1 MDRKFLS
8 LLVASLLAVGCTDAE
23 KSGKDKLPAESKGKQ
38 RIELKY
44 EQTKTT
50 KNTGLDLIKI
60 RHDLH
65 QIPEICFEERET
77 SDYLYSIITELVKG
91 RSGVKINRHK
101 TGIVVYVPGTDPTKT
116 IGWRSDMD
124 GLPINEETKLSFA
137 SKHKGKMHACGHDIH
152 MTVGLGILEQILS
165 KPQKNNFLFV
175 FQPAEEGGGG
185 AKVLYDTG
193 VFRKYGV
200 DEIYAMHVSPEYDP
214 GVIATKPGVLFAGS
228 SSIVVE
234 YIGKSGH
241 AATSNKAIDA
251 IVSASEFITNVQ
263 RVVSRDLSPV
273 EGEELSF
280 GTINGGTAPNIIAES
295 VKICGTLRVLTKKTM
310 ELAHKRIREI
320 AKGASKSSGTKVN
333 VSISTGSY
341 FPGVNNGEIT
351 KRFVDYVKSR
361 DGAKFVEA
369 PISMTAED
377 FGYILY
383 HIPGMMFWLGVGG
396 NKPLHSNKF
405 SPDEK
410 VIKPIV
416 ELVSEY
422 LTSIK

>member
-8 LLVASLLAVGCTDAE
+8 LLVASLLVIGCTDAG
-23 KSGKDKLPAESKGKQ
+23 KSGKDKLPAESKDKQ
-38 RIELKY
+38 RVELKR

-50 KNTGLDLIKI
+50 KNAGLDLIKI

-77 SDYLYSIITELVKG
+77 SNYLYSIITGLVKG
-91 RSGVKINRHK
+91 RSGVKIKRYK
-101 TGIVVYVPGTDPTKT
+101 TGIVVYIPGTDPTKT

-124 GLPINEETKLSFA
+124 GLPIKEETKLPFA
-137 SKHKGKMHACGHDIH
+137 SKHKEKMHACGHDIH
-152 MTVGLGILEQILS
+152 MAVGLGILEQILS
-165 KPQKNNFLFV
+165 KSQKNNFLFV

-185 AKVLYDTG
+185 AKALYDAG
-193 VFRKYGV
+193 VFRKYKI

-228 SSIVVE
+228 SSIAIE
-234 YIGKSGH
+234 YTGKSGH
-241 AATSNKAIDA
+241 AATPNKAINA
-251 IVSASEFITNVQ
+251 ILAASEFIMNVQ
-263 RVVSRDLSPV
+263 AIVSRDLNPTK
-273 EGEELSF
+273 GEVLSF
-280 GTINGGTAPNIIAES
+280 GTINGGTTPNVIAES
-295 VKICGTLRVLTKKTM
+295 VKICGNLRALTKETM

-320 AKGASKSSGTKVN
+320 AKGVSESSGAKAN
-333 VSISTGSY
+333 VLISTGSY
-341 FPGVNNGEIT
+341 FPGINNGEIT

-361 DGAKFVEA
+361 DGVKFVEA

-396 NKPLHSNKF
+396 NEPLHSNKF

-422 LTSIK
+422 LTNIK

>member
-8 LLVASLLAVGCTDAE
+8 LLVASLFAIGCTYAGKTE
-23 KSGKDKLPAESKGKQ
+23 KDKLSAESKGKQ
-38 RIELKY
+38 RVELKR
-44 EQTKTT
+44 EQTKTA

-77 SDYLYSIITELVKG
+77 SDYLYSTITELVKG
-91 RSGVKINRHK
+91 RSGVKIKRHK
-101 TGIVVYVPGTDPTKT
+101 TGIVVYIPGTDSTKT
-116 IGWRSDMD
+116 IGWRSDID
-124 GLPINEETKLSFA
+124 GLPIKEETKLPFA

-185 AKVLYDTG
+185 AKALYDTG
-193 VFRKYGV
+193 VFRKYGI

-228 SSIVVE
+228 SLVAIE

-251 IVSASEFITNVQ
+251 IVAASEFITNVQ
-263 RVVSRDLSPV
+263 TVVSRDLSSA
-273 EGEELSF
+273 EGEALSF

-320 AKGASKSSGTKVN
+320 AKGVSESSGTKVN
-333 VSISTGSY
+333 ISISTGSY
-341 FPGVNNGEIT
+341 FPGINNEEIT
-351 KRFVDYVKSR
+351 KRFVNYVKSC
-361 DGAKFVEA
+361 GGVKFIEA
-369 PISMTAED
+369 PISITAED
-377 FGYILY
+377 FGYILLS
-383 HIPGMMFWLGVGG
+383 HPWHDV
-396 NKPLHSNKF
+396 
-405 SPDEK
+405 
-410 VIKPIV
+410 
-416 ELVSEY
+416 LVRRWRQ
-422 LTSIK
+422 